1 MQLSENSQEWKVE
14 LSINKTPI
22 KFKIDTGADV
32 SIISGA
38 SFDKLKDK
46 PTLDNSDTK
55 RLVSPG
61 GEVSTLGQF
70 VANVRYG
77 DRQYTMRLFIT
88 NSQSNNLLA
97 RSTIEQ
103 LGLVKKIQEV
113 DRSFDDL
120 GLMKTKPLKI
130 IFKED
135 TMPFNVCAQR
145 RIPFPLLK
153 NVKIEIKRMK
163 EIKVISKINELRDWC
178 AAMVPVT
185 KSDGGICL
193 YVDLRH
199 LNKSVQREVLILPT
213 IEDISQRLT
222 GETVF
227 STLDCSS

>member
-1 MQLSENSQEWKVE
+1 MNSCFTKHLNELSTDAQTSGNPQNLFLGNVEAMQLSENSQEWKLE

-46 PTLDNSDTK
+46 PTLDNSDTE

-70 VANVRYG
+70 MENVRYG
-77 DRQYTMRLFIT
+77 DRQYKMRLFIT

-97 RSTIEQ
+97 RSAIEQ
-103 LGLVKKIQEV
+103 LGLVKQLQEV

-120 GLMKTKPLKI
+120 GLMKTKPVKI
-130 IFKED
+130 ILKENA
-135 TMPFNVCAQR
+135 MPFNVCAPR

-153 NVKIEIKRMK
+153 KVKNEIKRMK
-163 EIKVISKINELRDWC
+163 EMKVISKIDEPRD
-178 AAMVPVT
+178 
-185 KSDGGICL
+185 
-193 YVDLRH
+193 
-199 LNKSVQREVLILPT
+199 
-213 IEDISQRLT
+213 
-222 GETVF
+222 
-227 STLDCSS
+227 